1 MFKLPITRITLYK
14 HGVGFY
20 ERRAN
25 IDDKEIEL
33 IFRANEMNDILKSL
47 TIIDWG
53 KGKVLGLEYPTP
65 QSQLEKLFSCSIH
78 MNNKR
83 SLRDLLISLCGRRVR
98 LFLGETIR
106 VANYPAQARSLVGT
120 LIGLDEPEEQESM
133 KTTIVS
139 LLRDGNP
146 QIFTIELGELGGVEI
161 LDERSSDDLRFYL
174 QTISK
179 SDENCQVKVR
189 LTPGKHD
196 LSVSYIAPAPTWRVS
211 YRMVAEKG
219 IKDGEPRVMLLGLGI
234 IDNNLEEDLNDVSLI
249 LVAGMPISF
258 IYDLYKPFIPK
269 RPMIGDEARTLPTPG
284 KYEKYTLGNQEALIM
299 SAAIEGEAPA
309 KAMLSYSH
317 KFIADGLEKTLAV
330 NTKGEI
336 LGEMCQY
343 IIEGPVTVG
352 RGQSAIVPIL
362 STSLG
367 YRKDLIYNNAQLP
380 AHPVATLHL
389 KNQTGFTLERGPVT
403 VVEDGKYIGE
413 AILPYTPIKEEI
425 IVPYAVEL
433 GIKVRQKEEQHT
445 ELKGIG
451 IKNTNLL
458 FVEWDVKVKEYQLIN
473 DTAEP
478 QIVLVEHPRIPSY
491 ELHDSPKPKERT
503 PQHHRFE
510 IQIPAHNERTLKV
523 QERCLRTRHE
533 ELRRQSYSGLQQ
545 YLKHELID
553 QKTND
558 QIAELL
564 SLWEKVTEKGRQ
576 IQDIKS
582 EQKDIHKS
590 QEQFRK
596 NMQALGS
603 SGKEGTLRDSYVEK
617 LRTSEINLEALLQK
631 EADLKQEIK
640 ALEHEVS
647 RHLDTLNNSST

>member
-1 MFKLPITRITLYK
+1 MLKLPITRITLYK

-20 ERRAN
+20 ERRAD

-98 LFLGETIR
+98 LFLGEAIR

-120 LIGLDEPEEQESM
+120 LIGLDEPEEQESI

-146 QIFTIELGELGGVEI
+146 LISTIELGELGGIEI

-174 QTISK
+174 QTTSK
-179 SDENCQVKVR
+179 SDENCHVKVR

-249 LVAGMPISF
+249 LAAGMPVSF
-258 IYDLYKPFIPK
+258 IYDLFKPFIPK
-269 RPMIGDEARTLPTPG
+269 RPMIRDEDRALPAPDIHDQYIV
-284 KYEKYTLGNQEALIM
+284 KEQKALVR
-299 SAAIEGEAPA
+299 SATIEAPA
-309 KAMLSYSH
+309 KAMLSS
-317 KFIADGLEKTLAV
+317 IRNIVADDLEKTLAV

-343 IIEGPVTVG
+343 IIESPVTVG

-389 KNQTGFTLERGPVT
+389 KNQTGFILERGPVT

-413 AILPYTPIKEEI
+413 AILPYTQIKGEI

-433 GIKVRQKEEQHT
+433 GIQVRQQEEQHI

-451 IKNTNLL
+451 IKNKNLL
-458 FVEWDVKVKEYQLIN
+458 FVEWDVKVKEYQLTN

-478 QIVLVEHPRIPSY
+478 QIVLVEHPRTPSY

-523 QERCLRTRHE
+523 QERCLRTRRE

-582 EQKDIHKS
+582 EQEDIHKS
-590 QEQFRK
+590 QEQFLK

-603 SGKEGTLRDSYVEK
+603 SGKEGALRDSYVEK

-631 EADLKQEIK
+631 EADLKQEIQTF
-640 ALEHEVS
+640 EHEVLK
-647 RHLDTLNNSST
+647 RLDALKNSST